1 MAIPRIVHQIWL
13 GANPPPAAFTRWRET
28 FRRHLPDWEQRL
40 WDDDACLGL
49 MRAHFPGAEARWRA
63 IPRAAQRADVA
74 RYMIVAVHGG
84 LYADMDCECRR
95 PLDFLRPEDE
105 LVVATELRTDSRKVR
120 ELYRTR
126 RGLLHCQWAFLA
138 RPGHPFLH
146 ALVQE
151 VLARLD
157 RRMADDLVA
166 HLIDQTGPGAFTDV
180 LEAHRAAGGAVRI
193 VPGEWF
199 SCPDGASLPRFMRSV
214 LLPELGR
221 VTYIRHRSAA
231 TWMDAKVKRD
241 WMLRGL
247 LLLAPKPIPAPP
259 APSAGTP
266 PR

>member
-28 FRRHLPDWEQRL
+28 FRQHLPGWEHRL
-40 WDDDACLGL
+40 WNDAACLEL
-49 MRAHFPGAEARWRA
+49 MRSHFPGAEARWLA

-74 RYMIVAVHGG
+74 RYMIVAIHGG

-95 PLDFLRPEDE
+95 PLDFLRPDDE

-120 ELYRTR
+120 ELYRTGDVAAAQEILDR
-126 RGLLHCQWAFLA
+126 DAVMAA
-138 RPGHPFLH
+138 R
-146 ALVQE
+146 QE

-180 LEAHRAAGGAVRI
+180 LEAHRAAGGAVRL

-221 VTYIRHRSAA
+221 TTYIRHRSAA

-241 WMLRGL
+241 WLLRGL

-259 APSAGTP
+259 TPNGGKP